1 MKRLATKT
9 RVMAFILASSAAA
22 LLLDLQLP
30 LGFAG
35 GIPYAAV
42 LAIAW
47 WGRNRGVVLGAAV
60 LSTALILVGFLFSP
74 APVSPMQIVILN
86 RLLALGIVWLLAGLF
101 LRDIAVETQR
111 DRALRERERAQSE
124 LKVLSGLIPIC
135 GSCKKIRDTQGA
147 WRPLEFY
154 ISQHSEAEFS
164 HGICQECA
172 RLHFGID
179 I

>member
-1 MKRLATKT
+1 MW
-9 RVMAFILASSAAA
+9 I
-22 LLLDLQLP
+22 
-30 LGFAG
+30 
-35 GIPYAAV
+35 V
-42 LAIAW
+42 L
-47 WGRNRGVVLGAAV
+47 
-60 LSTALILVGFLFSP
+60 
-74 APVSPMQIVILN
+74 LN

-101 LRDIAVETQR
+101 LRDIAIETER
-111 DRALRERERAQSE
+111 DRALRERERARSE

-135 GSCKKIRDTQGA
+135 GSCKKIRDTEGA

>member
-1 MKRLATKT
+1 MKRLAPKT
-9 RVMAFILASSAAA
+9 RILAVILASSAAV
-22 LLLDLQLP
+22 LVLDLQLP

-42 LAIAW
+42 LAVAW
-47 WGRNRGVVLGAAV
+47 WSRIRGIVLGAAA

-74 APVSPMQIVILN
+74 APVSPMWIVILN
-86 RLLALGIVWLLAGLF
+86 RLFALGIVWILAGLF
-101 LRDIAVETQR
+101 LHDMAIETQR

-135 GSCKKIRDTQGA
+135 GSCKKIRDNQGA

-164 HGICQECA
+164 HGICQDCA